1 MASIKK
7 AEATLSPPLSS
18 TESSDRDENYTFYK
32 QHQGLEYTPE
42 EAKRVLRK
50 IDLRLIPLLFLIYML
65 QVSLLDFRFP
75 NRKR

>member
-1 MASIKK
+1 MASIKE

-18 TESSDRDENYTFYK
+18 TGSSDRDENYTFYK